1 MKKFA
6 LIPLTALL
14 LAALHANT
22 ASAIGRLANIEI
34 QDRNEQRSLPIYWHQ
49 GRAYIVGRPGNEY
62 QVLLR
67 NQADADVLAV
77 VSVDGINVI
86 SGETAATQ
94 QSGYVINYGQRME
107 IAGWRK
113 SMDRTAAFYF
123 TSLGDSY
130 AARTGRP
137 DNVGVIGVA
146 LYRRKAGAI
155 SVTPYAPPYSLPQR
169 EGRNDYESKDYRGAE
184 PGAPAM
190 PAAEGYLNQDRA
202 ESAARL
208 APAPKAKAETP
219 LGTGHGR
226 SESSSAR
233 YVSFERRT
241 QSPEEQFVIYYD
253 SYANLVARGII
264 AAPRPREPQAFP
276 GTFVPDPWR

>member
-6 LIPLTALL
+6 LIPLTAML
-14 LAALHANT
+14 LAALHASS
-22 ASAIGRLANIEI
+22 AQAIGRLANIEI
-34 QDRNEQRSLPIYWHQ
+34 QDRNEQRSLPIYWHG

-62 QVLLR
+62 QVVLR
-67 NQADADVLAV
+67 NQTDADVLAV
-77 VSVDGINVI
+77 VSVDGVNVI
-86 SGETAATQ
+86 SGETASPK
-94 QSGYVINYGQRME
+94 QSGYVIDYGQRME

-146 LYRRKAGAI
+146 LYRRKADAVSI
-155 SVTPYAPPYSLPQR
+155 TPYSPSYR
-169 EGRNDYESKDYRGAE
+169 EGRSDVEDKDYRSGV
-184 PGAPAM
+184 PNNAPAA
-190 PAAEGYLNQDRA
+190 PATEGYLNQDRA
-202 ESAARL
+202 ESAARPSL
-208 APAPKAKAETP
+208 VPQAKAESP

-226 SESSSAR
+226 SEYSGAR

-241 QSPEEQFVIYYD
+241 QNPEEQLNIYYD

-264 AAPRPREPQAFP
+264 AAPRPREPREPQAFP